1 MGAGTQVGSPLI
13 HHTKTPGV
21 RGAVGNRFAG
31 QVVLEED
38 MDQAR
43 RMEEVGGGG
52 ALGLALKEMERLR
65 EVAWSSSIWFKAE
78 PP

>member
-1 MGAGTQVGSPLI
+1 MLARLSGRRI
-13 HHTKTPGV
+13 WTKQG
-21 RGAVGNRFAG
+21 GW
-31 QVVLEED
+31 
-38 MDQAR
+38 R
-43 RMEEVGGGG
+43 RWGG